1 MTTYFH
7 PSNKELARGY
17 GYAPSSNNLDQS
29 VVPWTDLEWS
39 RPLEIACTIVAGVE
53 QSAEPSIDGMTADDT
68 CPELNDIHDWILA
81 IKARKTAGVLTC
93 YQLCPIQMAFAQF
106 RKKASIL
113 LNITWSYTLKRRK
126 LNIQA
131 HHNE

>member
-81 IKARKTAGVLTC
+81 IKSSKDRRRLDLLPALPDPDGVRPV
-93 YQLCPIQMAFAQF
+93 Q
-106 RKKASIL
+106 KKGIDIVKYYVELHSQ
-113 LNITWSYTLKRRK
+113 TS
-126 LNIQA
+126 
-131 HHNE
+131 